1 VTLEGVK
8 ALSDEELRSKAAEC
22 LGARWY
28 RSVLGSVVGRYLYI
42 VPESRPG
49 VEIDSIPADGTEP
62 LCGGAMKYIPDYP
75 HDIAAAWELIDEAEK
90 TNRGVSLFRNDK
102 GVWEMAFSR
111 ERPELRM
118 PGEKFIG
125 ANDHATGETAPLAIT
140 RAFVLAM
147 TQEA

>member
-1 VTLEGVK
+1 MTRDEVM
-8 ALSDEELRSKAAEC
+8 ALSDEELRIKAAE
-22 LGARWY
+22 
-28 RSVLGSVVGRYLYI
+28 
-42 VPESRPG
+42 
-49 VEIDSIPADGTEP
+49 
-62 LCGGAMKYIPDYP
+62 LCGFVLQERAVKSPSGDIAAWTRQRGNGCEVAMGSGSLPDYP
-75 HDIAAAWELIDEAEK
+75 HDIAAAWELVEEAEK

-125 ANDHATGETAPLAIT
+125 PNDHATGDTAPLAVT

-147 TQEA
+147 TQETP

>member
-1 VTLEGVK
+1 VNGVTLEGVK

-75 HDIAAAWELIDEAEK
+75 HDIAAAWGLAERIPAPFSIE
-90 TNRGVSLFRNDK
+90 RGYET
-102 GVWEMAFSR
+102 VWGQGPNGWWAEF
-111 ERPELRM
+111 
-118 PGEKFIG
+118 GEWEYTSV
-125 ANDHATGETAPLAIT
+125 DTST
-140 RAFVLAM
+140 RRARK
-147 TQEA
+147 QGGRRR